1 MYACGWMRGIYVVV
15 DIAHRALR
23 LDDGQV
29 QAMLSYGLL
38 CVNWKHYSLVE
49 VVVKEE
55 EEVYS

>member
-1 MYACGWMRGIYVVV
+1 MYACGWMRGIYAVV

-38 CVNWKHYSLVE
+38 SVNPK
-49 VVVKEE
+49 
-55 EEVYS
+55 